1 MPQILKVSG
10 GHSEEDVIQSAAAI
24 ISGGGVIAYPSETIY
39 GLGADASNE
48 QAIRRIFEIK
58 GRNFNNPISLIIGH
72 SQDVYPLVRK
82 VTASAQKLMDAFWPG
97 PLTIIFEAAGSVSP
111 LLTADTGRIGIRLS
125 GHDAARKIA
134 GKAGKPLTATSA
146 NLSGSPEC
154 ATADQVIAQLGDKLD
169 AVVDLGKTSGSAG
182 STIIDATT
190 EQPVILRSGG
200 ISREEILQKT
210 GIQIFQHL

>member
-1 MPQILKVSG
+1 MPQILRVSD
-10 GHSEEDVIQSAAAI
+10 GHSEEDVINSAAAI
-24 ISGGGVIAYPSETIY
+24 VSRGGVIAYPTETIY
-39 GLGADASNE
+39 GLGADATNE

-72 SQDVYPLVRK
+72 SQNVYPLVRK

-97 PLTIIFEAAGSVSP
+97 PLTIIFEAAGNVSP

-154 ATADQVIAQLGDKLD
+154 ATADQVISQLGDRLD
-169 AVVDLGKTSGSAG
+169 TIVDLGKTSGSVS

-200 ISREEILQKT
+200 ISQEEIFKKT
-210 GIQIFQHL
+210 GLHIS

>member
-1 MPQILKVSG
+1 MPQILKVG
-10 GHSEEDVIQSAAAI
+10 AGLSEEDVIQSAAAI
-24 ISGGGVIAYPSETIY
+24 VSRGGVIAYPTETIY
-39 GLGADASNE
+39 GLGADATNE

-58 GRNFNNPISLIIGH
+58 DRNFNNPISLIIGH
-72 SQDVYPLVRK
+72 SQDVYPLVRE
-82 VTASAQKLMDAFWPG
+82 VTAAAHKLMGAFWPG
-97 PLTIIFEAAGSVSP
+97 PLTIIFEAAGIVSP
-111 LLTADTGRIGIRLS
+111 LLTAGTGRIGIRLA

-154 ATADQVIAQLGDKLD
+154 TTADQIIAQLGDRLD
-169 AVVDLGKTSGSAG
+169 TIVDLGKTIGFTG

-200 ISREEILQKT
+200 ISREEIIKKP
-210 GIQIFQHL
+210 GIQIRS

>member
-1 MPQILKVSG
+1 
-10 GHSEEDVIQSAAAI
+10 
-24 ISGGGVIAYPSETIY
+24 
-39 GLGADASNE
+39 
-48 QAIRRIFEIK
+48 
-58 GRNFNNPISLIIGH
+58 
-72 SQDVYPLVRK
+72 
-82 VTASAQKLMDAFWPG
+82 
-97 PLTIIFEAAGSVSP
+97 
-111 LLTADTGRIGIRLS
+111 LS

-154 ATADQVIAQLGDKLD
+154 ATADQVIAQLGDRLD
-169 AVVDLGKTSGSAG
+169 TVVDLVKMSGSAG

-200 ISREEILQKT
+200 ISREEIIKKT

>member
-1 MPQILKVSG
+1 MPQILKVSAN
-10 GHSEEDVIQSAAAI
+10 HSEEDVINSAAAI
-24 ISGGGVIAYPSETIY
+24 VSRGGVIAYPTETIY
-39 GLGADASNE
+39 GLGADATNE

-72 SQDVYPLVRK
+72 SQDVYPLVCK
-82 VTASAQKLMDAFWPG
+82 VTVAAQKLMDAFWPG

-154 ATADQVIAQLGDKLD
+154 ATADQVIAQLGDRLD
-169 AVVDLGKTSGSAG
+169 TVVDLVKTSGSAG

-200 ISREEILQKT
+200 ISREEIIKKT